1 MPSLRR
7 TLSFGLGFGQL
18 EEMLCQLAQVD
29 TRILELLFLT
39 FAWTFTGLSC
49 LGASSSRPG
58 LIFSRSL
65 LHKLKR

>member
-18 EEMLCQLAQVD
+18 EEMFSQLAQVD
-29 TRILELLFLT
+29 TRVFELLFGAFT
-39 FAWTFTGLSC
+39 WTFTGLPR

-58 LIFSRSL
+58 LILSRSL